1 MEHSMKKFFSP
12 LIVRLLLLSFF
23 FHACSSGP
31 DTASPSPLLRIG
43 YVGSDHHSALYVAC
57 ASAERLRADIGM
69 YLNEVEPRQH
79 YELIKDG
86 EKQADIQLVR
96 SAGGATIPTLMSQGQ
111 FDMAFGGMGPFA
123 FFSDRNPEIK
133 IISPAQTEGDMLV
146 MKTGWGASSW
156 SAFVEKVQAQN
167 TPLQIAFKS
176 PVANAKLIFEQ
187 ALMEEEISFSTD
199 KSKRNVDI
207 HFIVLQEEEHL
218 APSLRS
224 GSLDGFVSNNPWCEL
239 VVHQGAGEI
248 VTELSGLPPEKW
260 INHSCCGLGATAP
273 AIDTKGDIIE
283 DFLKIIIMATN
294 YMNEDIDEAARITA
308 QWIGLPEEV
317 LRASMRTSGYTTNP
331 TERWKDQF
339 HVWAEAMT
347 EMERFSNRFKNLT
360 PVEIREAVMDLSL
373 IEAAGQQLHEAGT
386 IPQW

>member
-1 MEHSMKKFFSP
+1 MKKFFSP
-12 LIVRLLLLSFF
+12 MIVRMLLLSLF

-31 DTASPSPLLRIG
+31 DSASSSPLLRIG

-57 ASAERLRADIGM
+57 ASAERLKADIGM

-79 YELIKDG
+79 YELIKNG

-156 SAFVEKVQAQN
+156 SEFVEKTKAQK
-167 TPLQIAFKS
+167 TPLKIAFKS

-187 ALMEEEISFSTD
+187 ALMAEEISFSTD
-199 KSKRNVDI
+199 KSKQDVAI

-224 GSLDGFVSNNPWCEL
+224 GSIDGFVSNNPWCEL

-248 VTELSGLPPEKW
+248 VTELSGLPPGTW
-260 INHSCCGLGATAP
+260 VNHSCCGLGATAT
-273 AIDTKGDIIE
+273 AIREKGQTMQDV
-283 DFLKIIIMATN
+283 LKIIIMATN
-294 YMNEDIDEAARITA
+294 YIHEDIDSAAAITS
-308 QWIGLPEEV
+308 QWIGISEEV
-317 LRASMRTSGYTTNP
+317 VQASMRTSGYTTHP
-331 TERWKDQF
+331 SQEWAQQF
-339 HVWAEAMT
+339 DIWAGAMK
-347 EMERFSNRFKNLT
+347 EMGRFSNHYTELY
-360 PVEIREAVMDLSL
+360 PAQIRTAAMDLSL
-373 IEAAGQQLHEAGT
+373 IEAAGRDLQESGNIT
-386 IPQW
+386 QWH